1 MLSFSFSSLL
11 SFNSPSTM
19 LKNVPRAPTVSM
31 DGSMEYKFV
40 YESAAS
46 RAEPM
51 GYGKSDSTV
60 DLYFARRR
68 AYMSRFSKFVYESAA
83 ANAEPLGDGKGLTLA
98 SMPAAEALLEAE
110 AEALQAALETEAEAA
125 LEAEAEPAPEPL
137 PASISGDSPITGLT
151 GKVVPTGYR
160 NGISLEQS
168 FVYESA
174 GARAAPLGDGK
185 GN

>member
-1 MLSFSFSSLL
+1 
-11 SFNSPSTM
+11 
-19 LKNVPRAPTVSM
+19 
-31 DGSMEYKFV
+31 
-40 YESAAS
+40 
-46 RAEPM
+46 M

-125 LEAEAEPAPEPL
+125 LEAEAEAALEVEAEAALEAEAEPAPEPL